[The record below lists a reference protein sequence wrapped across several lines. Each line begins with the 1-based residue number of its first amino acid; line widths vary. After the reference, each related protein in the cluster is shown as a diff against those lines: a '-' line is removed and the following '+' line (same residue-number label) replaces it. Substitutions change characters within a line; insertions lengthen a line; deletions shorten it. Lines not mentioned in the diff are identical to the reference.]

1 MVYLSKE
8 EFEMKKKSESK
19 HDHHDYEPEK
29 KRLSRVRGQVEGV
42 QKMIDDHRYCPEII
56 IQIRAARA
64 ALRSIESSIL
74 EKHLRGCVRNAIH
87 TRDPIETETKIREL
101 VQLFGQ
107 MKE

>member
-1 MVYLSKE
+1 
-8 EFEMKKKSESK
+8 MKKKTDSK
-19 HDHHDYEPEK
+19 HTPHHDYQPEK
-29 KRLSRVRGQVEGV
+29 KRLNRVRGQVEGV

-56 IQIRAARA
+56 SQIRAARA

-87 TRDPIETETKIREL
+87 SRDPIETETKIREL

>member
-1 MVYLSKE
+1 
-8 EFEMKKKSESK
+8 MKKKPESQ
-19 HDHHDYEPEK
+19 HTHHHDYEPEK
-29 KRLSRVRGQVEGV
+29 KRLNRVRGQVEGV

-56 IQIRAARA
+56 SQIRAARA

-87 TRDPIETETKIREL
+87 SRDPIETETKIREL